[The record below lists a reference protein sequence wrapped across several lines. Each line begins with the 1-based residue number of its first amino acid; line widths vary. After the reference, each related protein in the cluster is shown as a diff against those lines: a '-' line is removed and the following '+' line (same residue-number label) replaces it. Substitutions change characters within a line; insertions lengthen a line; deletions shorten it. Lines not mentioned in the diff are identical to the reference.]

1 MRLAIGNSCAAIA
14 LDRDDGCGVE
24 EMHTLPALSRELCEQ
39 CLCLLEVW
47 RLKPLR
53 EPAVDFRQQAASC
66 IALPLVL
73 PQPTQADCR
82 PRLQPFRLLAAGY
95 SRA

>member
-1 MRLAIGNSCAAIA
+1 
-14 LDRDDGCGVE
+14 
-24 EMHTLPALSRELCEQ
+24 
-39 CLCLLEVW
+39 
-47 RLKPLR
+47 
-53 EPAVDFRQQAASC
+53 
-66 IALPLVL
+66 VL